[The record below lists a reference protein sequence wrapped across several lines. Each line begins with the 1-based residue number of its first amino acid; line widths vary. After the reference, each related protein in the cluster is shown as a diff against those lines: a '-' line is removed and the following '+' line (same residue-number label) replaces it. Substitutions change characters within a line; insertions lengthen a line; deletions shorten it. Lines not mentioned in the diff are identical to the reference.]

1 MKFITKIKDT
11 QKLAKS
17 KNVQN
22 WYNCILQSI
31 MLIFLSSIL
40 LSGFVLVLFYN
51 VDDTTPIGQIPIIM
65 FVMPFIISIGLSYIV
80 LEKLIILHI
89 LVYEK
94 LHKKIF
100 KAWQNFDM
108 WYFRKYRKHS
118 PLTEYLA
125 KIQEKQAKLSK
136 NKRKLLL
143 GLMIAGF
150 ILLNVFVRIPMILDS
165 LEERKP
171 LPVIDQESDQ
181 VVLPTQENKHE
192 IVVRGVG

>member
-65 FVMPFIISIGLSYIV
+65 FVMPFIISIGLSYIF

-94 LHKKIF
+94 FHKKIF

-165 LEERKP
+165 LEEKP